1 MYSFCNTDLYC
12 RYKDSSDH
20 SQGKKCVASFTDM
33 NTDSWLDAVAG
44 YQYDHDASP
53 MACIPNDAEQN
64 ARNNT
69 CLQFLN
75 DFHFWTFNK
84 TQVECQLD
92 GKPIVWSDYDGSLN
106 GNTNNACGLVTS
118 NEATIPSNDQFF
130 CKEQTNGTYEITE
143 QSATNKPTTDGEKK
157 YSSKNLPF
165 LCRPDNLK
173 LKSNLFDVEWLI
185 YNEDYQVSILEAANG
200 MSPNQKGTLQE
211 FTRRAFHV
219 CRFNKGF
226 NQLVSSLNNEELV

>member
-1 MYSFCNTDLYC
+1 MYSFCSTDLYC
-12 RYKDSSDH
+12 RYKNGDNH
-20 SQGKKCVASFTDM
+20 ALGKKCVASFTDM

-44 YQYDHDASP
+44 YQHDHDSSP

-84 TQVECQLD
+84 TQVECKLD
-92 GKPIVWSDYDGSLN
+92 GNSIVWSDFGTPFGTASDLCGLN
-106 GNTNNACGLVTS
+106 GDNSAII
-118 NEATIPSNDQFF
+118 IPSNDLYF
-130 CKEQTNGTYEITE
+130 CKEQTDGQYKITL
-143 QSATNKPTTDGEKK
+143 QSATDKPTTDGEMK

-185 YNEDYQVSILEAANG
+185 YNEDYTVSVLEAANG

-211 FTRRAFHV
+211 FTRRAYHV

-226 NQLVSSLNNEELV
+226 NQLVEMINDDL